1 MEPLRPDW
9 AADDI
14 DPKVPSPARV
24 YDHMLGGFS
33 NFDVD
38 RSVTRRMTEII
49 PEIPQTARA
58 NRAFMRRAVG
68 YLVDA
73 GVDQFLD
80 LGSGIPTAGN
90 VHEIARRSNP
100 HARVA
105 YVDVDP
111 VAVTMGRRLL
121 ADETGT
127 VAVYGDLADLDA
139 ILAHPEVTATL
150 DFERPVAVLL
160 VSVLHFVRDDD
171 VLASLIDR
179 LRQHLVKDSFLVIS
193 HLSDEGPPELIERFL
208 KVTAD
213 IAGRGDRLRR
223 PADLLP
229 LFNGF
234 TLVEPGLVPLA
245 RWRPETEEETPP
257 RPFDGYAAVGIKD

>member
-38 RSVTRRMTEII
+38 RRVTRQMTEII

-58 NRAFMRRAVG
+58 NRAFMRRAVS

-100 HARVA
+100 DARVV

-121 ADETGT
+121 ADDPGT
-127 VAVYGDLADLDA
+127 VAVYGDLTDLDS
-139 ILAHPEVTATL
+139 ILSHPDVSTTL
-150 DFERPVAVLL
+150 DFGRPVAVLL

-171 VLASLIDR
+171 VLASLVAR
-179 LRQHLVKDSFLVIS
+179 LRQRLVTKSFLVIS
-193 HLSDEGPPELIERFL
+193 HLTDEGPPDLIERFL
-208 KVTAD
+208 AVTAD
-213 IAGRGDRLRR
+213 VAGRGDRLRR
-223 PADLLP
+223 PHDLLP
-229 LFNGF
+229 LFDGF
-234 TLVEPGLVPLA
+234 TLVEPGLVHLA
-245 RWRPETEEETPP
+245 DWRPETDEHNPV
-257 RPFDGYAAVGIKD
+257 RPFDGYAAVGMRN